1 MSGIFDPGPRPAP
14 RRERGIVLL
23 VGLVVLVVLSLLA
36 VGSMRATTLE
46 ERMSHNSQDRQIAFQ
61 VAEAAL
67 REAELTLSQ
76 PMLPAFVAVGAA
88 GADGFYLPD
97 PPNGDTPAVAYLP
110 IWQRTAGS
118 PSYPSWRSASV
129 TSDAPPAPID
139 LARGEY
145 LIEQLEVLE
154 ETAPGESL
162 QADAAEDHRER
173 IIYRISARAWGAN
186 AAGEAAPVV
195 LLQSTFKR

>member
-1 MSGIFDPGPRPAP
+1 MTRTMKR
-14 RRERGIVLL
+14 RREKGVVLMI
-23 VGLVVLVVLSLLA
+23 GLVVLVVLSLLA

-67 REAELTLSQ
+67 REAELTLTQ
-76 PMLPAFVAVGAA
+76 PMLPAFVAISSPA
-88 GADGFYLPD
+88 ADGFYLPD
-97 PPNGDTPAVAYLP
+97 PPNPDAPSVAYKP
-110 IWQRTAGS
+110 MWQRTSADTA
-118 PSYPSWRSASV
+118 YPSWRPASV

-139 LARGEY
+139 LARGEF
-145 LIEQLEVLE
+145 LIEQLEVIDE
-154 ETAPGESL
+154 PEPGESL
-162 QADAAEDHRER
+162 QADATQDRRER

-186 AAGEAAPVV
+186 AAAEPAPVV

>member
-1 MSGIFDPGPRPAP
+1 MSAVMKP
-14 RRERGIVLL
+14 RREQGVVLM
-23 VGLVVLVVLSLLA
+23 VGLVVLMVLSLLA
-36 VGSMRATTLE
+36 IGSMRATTLE

-67 REAELTLSQ
+67 REAELVLTQ
-76 PMLPAFVAVGAA
+76 PMLPTFVAINSPA
-88 GADGFYLPD
+88 ADGFYLPD
-97 PPNGDTPAVAYLP
+97 PPNPDTPSVAYKP
-110 IWQRTAGS
+110 MWQRTAADAA
-118 PSYPSWRSASV
+118 YPSWRPASV

-145 LIEQLEVLE
+145 LIEQLEVIE

-162 QADAAEDHRER
+162 QADAAEDRRER

-186 AAGEAAPVV
+186 AAAEPAPVV